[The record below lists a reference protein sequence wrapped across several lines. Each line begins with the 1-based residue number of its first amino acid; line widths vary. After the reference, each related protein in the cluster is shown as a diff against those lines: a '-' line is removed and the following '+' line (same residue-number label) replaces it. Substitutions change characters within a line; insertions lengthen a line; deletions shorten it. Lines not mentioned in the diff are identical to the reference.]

1 MGDRDGIGSRG
12 GMVDILFDIMAT
24 DDVDVTGDFREGG
37 LGEVDKRKIGFFGRE
52 CAVEKQEKKGK
63 QESHGSALV
72 GNIFLK

>member
-1 MGDRDGIGSRG
+1 MRLLLS
-12 GMVDILFDIMAT
+12 LFLLLFNCTLSAEES
-24 DDVDVTGDFREGG
+24 DFREGG

-52 CAVEKQEKKGK
+52 CAVKKQEKKGK